1 MWIALRRVLV
11 ASLVLA
17 SAHPSLAQRGA
28 RDPQTLAKEGA
39 AALNGRRFDDALTAF
54 TAAAAQL
61 PNDGN
66 VALGA
71 GLAAFMLGRGGDAE
85 TWLVRG
91 LEPQPQLLHS
101 YVVLGGLLHR

>member
-17 SAHPSLAQRGA
+17 SAHPSLAQGGA

-39 AALNGRRFDDALTAF
+39 AALNERRFDDALTAF

-85 TWLVRG
+85 SWLRRA
-91 LEPQPQLLHS
+91 LKAQTQLLHAS
-101 YVVLGGLLHR
+101 IVLS